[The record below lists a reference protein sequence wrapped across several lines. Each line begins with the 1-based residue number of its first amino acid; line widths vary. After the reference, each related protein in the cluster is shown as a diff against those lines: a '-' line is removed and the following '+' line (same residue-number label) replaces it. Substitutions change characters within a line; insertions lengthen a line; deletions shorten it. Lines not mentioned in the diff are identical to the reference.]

1 MTRKNMLRLAL
12 RVGVAALFVL
22 YLLALVRPDF
32 SPQSA
37 LERTQRRYGSY
48 FTGEVYE
55 VQADE
60 KTTVYLGEMGTGYG
74 LIAVESCSLIF
85 TTKPGPLYRE
95 MSFYWIDDMEG
106 MPVSCV
112 QMWRKNGSLS
122 PEQYVSP
129 SQFSN
134 YSGFFFGRVS
144 DPAVVRVEVRWRD
157 FWSPEDG
164 EHSVSFT
171 EFYDGLFFFPL
182 GSGDIMG
189 HSCEYILSAYDAAG
203 ELVFRDIYGDWD
215 QDWDLYRTWYEAICE
230 DDGHTYFLHP

>member
-1 MTRKNMLRLAL
+1 MTRKNMLRLIL
-12 RVGVAALFVL
+12 RVGVAVLFLL

-106 MPVSCV
+106 MPVSSV
-112 QMWRKNGSLS
+112 QMWRNSDGNSMPRYLFS
-122 PEQYVSP
+122 N
-129 SQFSN
+129 QFSN
-134 YSGFFFGRVS
+134 APGFFFGRVS
-144 DPAVVRVEVRWRD
+144 DPEVVRVEVHWRD

-164 EHSVSFT
+164 EYTVSFT

-182 GSGDIMG
+182 GFRDDMG

-203 ELVFRDIYGDWD
+203 ELVFQDTYGDWNG
-215 QDWDLYRTWYEAICE
+215 
-230 DDGHTYFLHP
+230 DGVTHGDKEHTYYLRS

>member
-1 MTRKNMLRLAL
+1 MTRKNVLRLAL
-12 RVGVAALFVL
+12 RLGAAALFAL
-22 YLLALVRPDF
+22 YLLALVRPSF
-32 SPQSA
+32 SPETA
-37 LERTQRRYGSY
+37 LERIQRRYGSF

-60 KTTVYLGEMGTGYG
+60 KTTVYLGEMGSGYG

-112 QMWRKNGSLS
+112 QMWRKSSGDSMPRYPYSN
-122 PEQYVSP
+122 
-129 SQFSN
+129 QFSN
-134 YSGFFFGRVS
+134 APGFFFGRVS
-144 DPAVVRVEVRWRD
+144 DPEVVRVEVRWRN

-164 EHSVSFT
+164 EYTVSFT

-182 GSGDIMG
+182 GFRDNMG
-189 HSCEYILSAYDAAG
+189 HSYEYILSAYDAAG

-215 QDWDLYRTWYEAICE
+215 RDWDWYRTWYEAICE